1 MQTCSTPTKPLGREI
16 VSAVSRPEK
25 LFCVLFQARG
35 VRARCAQQGAL
46 CAPGL
51 DGRPQG

>member
-1 MQTCSTPTKPLGREI
+1 MQTCSTPTKPLGPSI